1 MGNSESLGID
11 YSACNQHLIV
21 VGNSQEKRNLFCRK
35 LLESALASKVTC
47 ILICNG
53 ADDFSDFIES
63 HGLSVTTYGAP
74 DSSLHCVNPLDIA
87 YGASIPNHIEML
99 TKLFTC
105 TYSFSP
111 YAQFGLRRSLH
122 KAYENCS
129 WSLVDSKNS
138 RLADRRSDHYE
149 PFSIPCLNDVFE
161 LLTKGLSDSGLEG
174 IITKDAKISITSNLL
189 PLTTARDHFIF
200 SSRSTIPVQ
209 TVFSKSTIF
218 DLSKCQSKEHRSIYI
233 GNLLIQAQ
241 THIQQNPDGKLLFI
255 ANDMHKASNI
265 FKGAGSDNQSDFLQ
279 DLLDTTIDTGLNIV
293 LTSNTSQAS
302 HKSPIVR
309 CGRYF
314 IDEIKRNN
322 ERHWISR
329 SIEHLSK
336 EMLEKLKPDQYI
348 EVDDQCQYRNY
359 ADIKDSKIPPPDAIQ
374 HKIKLVDKKHI
385 PLPLLNSA
393 MNMYED
399 GQDLDVYLSALEV
412 AKDRHFKKIFRCFI
426 LSFLCDLTQL
436 VHYRGKII
444 ATVQSI
450 LGRIDGASLPISS
463 ITFTAL
469 ALESDQYFF
478 EKARFYS
485 WSYKEENAV
494 KKLWLDLMHSAFL
507 PGENKK
513 IDITKLRSFR
523 EFLFRLQERSE
534 GPEPGCINCEAKCNY
549 KTEVEEI
556 LELEPYLLNDFTSA
570 INRKDNVPSTAAA
583 EFSKYITE
591 SFASQ
596 YNADIAYC
604 FLNHLTSMHQI
615 STEGQL
621 TMLFKARQHLLFPE
635 KISEPE

>member
-1 MGNSESLGID
+1 MAKGNRKKSKKKWFVFGALGLLL
-11 YSACNQHLIV
+11 LIV
-21 VGNSQEKRNLFCRK
+21 VLLVVFSGDKEKI
-35 LLESALASKVTC
+35 V
-47 ILICNG
+47 
-53 ADDFSDFIES
+53 
-63 HGLSVTTYGAP
+63 
-74 DSSLHCVNPLDIA
+74 
-87 YGASIPNHIEML
+87 
-99 TKLFTC
+99 
-105 TYSFSP
+105 
-111 YAQFGLRRSLH
+111 
-122 KAYENCS
+122 
-129 WSLVDSKNS
+129 
-138 RLADRRSDHYE
+138 
-149 PFSIPCLNDVFE
+149 
-161 LLTKGLSDSGLEG
+161 
-174 IITKDAKISITSNLL
+174 
-189 PLTTARDHFIF
+189 
-200 SSRSTIPVQ
+200 PVQ
-209 TVFSKSTIF
+209 TEKV
-218 DLSKCQSKEHRSIYI
+218 
-233 GNLLIQAQ
+233 
-241 THIQQNPDGKLLFI
+241 
-255 ANDMHKASNI
+255 
-265 FKGAGSDNQSDFLQ
+265 
-279 DLLDTTIDTGLNIV
+279 
-293 LTSNTSQAS
+293 
-302 HKSPIVR
+302 
-309 CGRYF
+309 
-314 IDEIKRNN
+314 IKRNITQIVSAN
-322 ERHWISR
+322 GTIDPVEKVELRPEVTGEIV
-329 SIEHLSK
+329 ELPVK
-336 EMLEKLKPDQYI
+336 EGDKVNKGQLLIRLKPDQYI

-583 EFSKYITE
+583 EFSKYLTE

-604 FLNHLTSMHQI
+604 LLNHLTSMHQI